1 MSRPVLIVMV
11 LVMVAAAA
19 SATTFYLVHMNA
31 PASPK
36 MSEEQ
41 RISREKFFGTA
52 KEPPQI
58 EKGQEMRPRW

>member
-1 MSRPVLIVMV
+1 MSRTVVIVMV

-19 SATTFYLVHMNA
+19 SATTIYFVQANA
-31 PASPK
+31 PATG

-41 RISREKFFGTA
+41 RATREKFFGTA
-52 KEPPQI
+52 KELPPI